1 MLCSYVSIV
10 LSAPLGLSIPSYKN
24 IDDAYDQ
31 FGPTPRICLQL
42 SSNPL
47 DWEHYKDDV
56 RYALTEVTLQKLQEL
71 TKKSKD
77 LNMDFVSHKLCLI
90 RREDRDIVSSAFL
103 VMPITDHIRSRLAIR
118 MRNYDMD
125 QLIET
130 FELFSSV
137 ASLREMSGII
147 FENICHQRFQKQ
159 ILLKYML
166 MVRLA
171 RDDRSRQPRW
181 YSSHR
186 PIDQRDTK
194 GQELES
200 LRRDAFDRC
209 ETLDLSPSDTREYD
223 DLDFALESNV
233 YYIPMKPNQVAVD
246 SFICYGG
253 YLYLFQFTV
262 SEERKINDGLISQF
276 ATCRNLPPPR
286 NWRYIFVIPDGVKT
300 LVCPYPKS
308 PGIQELR
315 PCSSQVVVEDFAKP
329 PEQKPPL
336 SINGGGVWGEQ
347 HPRKRMKVTETPDG

>member
-1 MLCSYVSIV
+1 MLCSWISIV
-10 LSAPLGLSIPSYKN
+10 LSAPLGLSIPHYKN

-31 FGPTPRICLQL
+31 FGPTPRICLEV
-42 SSNPL
+42 SSSPE
-47 DWEHYKDDV
+47 DWEPYKDEV
-56 RYALTEVTLQKLQEL
+56 RHALMEVTLQKLQEL
-71 TKKSKD
+71 TKKSED
-77 LNMDFVSHKLCLI
+77 LNMDSVSHKLCLI

-118 MRNYDMD
+118 VRDYDMD

-130 FELFSSV
+130 FKLFFSV
-137 ASLREMSGII
+137 ASSRGMSGNI

-166 MVRLA
+166 MVRLT

-186 PIDQRDTK
+186 PIDQQ

-253 YLYLFQFTV
+253 YLYLFHFTV
-262 SEERKINDGLISQF
+262 SEEHKINDGLISQF

-308 PGIQELR
+308 PEVQELR

-329 PEQKPPL
+329 PEQKSPL
-336 SINGGGVWGEQ
+336 SINEGGEQ
-347 HPRKRMKVTETPDG
+347 HPHKRMKVTETPDG

>member
-1 MLCSYVSIV
+1 M
-10 LSAPLGLSIPSYKN
+10 
-24 IDDAYDQ
+24 
-31 FGPTPRICLQL
+31 
-42 SSNPL
+42 
-47 DWEHYKDDV
+47 
-56 RYALTEVTLQKLQEL
+56 EVTLQKLREL
-71 TKKSKD
+71 TKNSKD
-77 LNMDFVSHKLCLI
+77 LNLDSVSHKLCLI